1 MENSKIIVIGHKNPD
16 TDSICSA
23 ISYAYFKNQL
33 IEEKKVPQTTD
44 GIFPGDIQPTYVPM
58 RAGAINNETAY
69 VLDYFHMEI
78 PEYIEDVSTQVSDI
92 EYRKTA
98 GISESISIKN
108 AWKLMRENDVV
119 TLPVVNKNNILH
131 GLITINDIAKSY
143 MDVTEPNLLSAAKT
157 SYENLLDILNGT
169 LIVGNAHNHFVNGKV
184 LIGAANPHL
193 MEDYIE
199 KDDIVILGD
208 RIEAQ
213 LTAIEK
219 GASCLIVCL
228 DTAVNAAVIH
238 MAEQAEC
245 SVITTPL
252 DTYSVARLINQ
263 SVPVK
268 HFMRSQNLITFQL
281 DDTIDSIKDIMSKKR
296 HRDFPVVDDY
306 GNYYGMVSRRNLLA
320 LRKKKVIMVDHNEK
334 NQAVNGIENAEL
346 LEIIDHH
353 RIGGS
358 IETVAPV
365 YFRNQ
370 PVGCTATI
378 INQMYEELDIYIPKQ
393 IAGLLCAAI
402 LSDTLMFRSP
412 TCTALDKA
420 TAKKLA
426 KIAELDMESFA
437 MDMFEAG
444 SSLADKTPEALFA
457 QDFKAFHVDNITIGV
472 SQISSINQH
481 ELDKLSKIMT
491 EYIEAHLPAMEYK
504 MVFFMLTNIL
514 EQKTTLLAFGP
525 DSASLAEEAFSTEG
539 TDNRFVLENVV
550 SRKKQVVPALV
561 TALQRRM

>member
-1 MENSKIIVIGHKNPD
+1 MENTIIIIGHKNPD

-23 ISYAYFKNQL
+23 ISYAYLKNQL
-33 IEEKKVPQTTD
+33 IAEHKVPLTKN
-44 GIFPGDIQPTYVPM
+44 GLFPTEVQPTYVPM
-58 RAGAINNETAY
+58 RAGNINNETAY
-69 VLDYFHMEI
+69 VLNYFNMET
-78 PEYIEDVSTQVSDI
+78 PAYIEDVNTQVADI
-92 EYRKTA
+92 EYRKTQ
-98 GISESISIKN
+98 GISNHISIKN

-119 TLPVVNKNNILH
+119 TLPIITKDNILE

-157 SYENLLDILNGT
+157 PYENLLDILDGK
-169 LIVGNAHNHFVNGKV
+169 LIVGNTHNHFTNGKV

-199 KDDIVILGD
+199 RDDIIILGD

-219 GASCLIVCL
+219 GASCLIICL
-228 DTAVNAAVIH
+228 DTQVNPAVIH

-245 SVITTPL
+245 SIITTPL

-268 HFMRSQNLITFQL
+268 HFMRAQNLITFQL
-281 DDTIDSIKDIMSKKR
+281 DDTVDSIKEIMSKKR

-320 LRKKKVIMVDHNEK
+320 LRKKKIIMVDHNER
-334 NQAVNGIENAEL
+334 NQAVNGIENTEL
-346 LEIIDHH
+346 LEVIDHH
-353 RIGGS
+353 RIGTM
-358 IETVAPV
+358 ETISPV

-378 INQMYEELDIYIPKQ
+378 INQMFEEQDIYIPKN

-412 TCTALDKA
+412 TCTPLDES
-420 TAKKLA
+420 TARKLS
-426 KIAELDMESFA
+426 KIAEIDLEKFA

-444 SSLADKTPEALFA
+444 STLSGKTPEALFS
-457 QDFKAFHVDNITIGV
+457 QDFKAFSVEDITIGV

-481 ELDKLSKIMT
+481 ELDKLAVTMT
-491 EYIEAHLPAMEYK
+491 EYIETHISTMAYK

-514 EQKTTLLAFGP
+514 EEKTTLLCFGP
-525 DSASLAEEAFSTEG
+525 DSNALANEAFNIEG
-539 TDNRFVLENVV
+539 AGRTFVLPNVV

>member
-1 MENSKIIVIGHKNPD
+1 MEKSKIIVIGHKNPD

-33 IEEKKVPQTTD
+33 IEEKKVPQTVD
-44 GIFPGDIQPTYVPM
+44 GIFPETLQPTYVPM
-58 RAGAINNETAY
+58 RAGAINNETAF
-69 VLDYFHMEI
+69 VLNYFNVDT
-78 PEYIEDVSTQVSDI
+78 PEYIEDVNTQVADI
-92 EYRKTA
+92 EYRKTK
-98 GISESISIKN
+98 GISDSISIKK
-108 AWKLMRENDVV
+108 AWMLMRENDVV
-119 TLPVVNKNNILH
+119 TLPIVNHDNILH
-131 GLITINDIAKSY
+131 GLITINDIAKAY
-143 MDVTEPNLLSAAKT
+143 MDETKPNLLSAAKT
-157 SYENLLDILNGT
+157 SYENLLDILEGT
-169 LIVGNAHNHFVNGKV
+169 LIVGNPHNHFVNGKV

-213 LTAIEK
+213 LAAIEK

-228 DTAVNAAVIH
+228 NTQVNAAVIH
-238 MAEQAEC
+238 MAKQAEC
-245 SVITTPL
+245 SIITTGL

-268 HFMRSQNLITFQL
+268 YFMRSQNLITFQP
-281 DDTIDSIKDIMSKKR
+281 DDTVDSIKEIMSKKR

-306 GNYYGMVSRRNLLA
+306 GNYYGMLSRRNLLA

-358 IETVAPV
+358 IETVSPV

-378 INQMYEELDIYIPKQ
+378 VNQMYEELNIYIPKK

-412 TCTALDKA
+412 TCTPLDKS
-420 TAKKLA
+420 TAKKLS
-426 KIAELDMESFA
+426 KIAELDMEKFA
-437 MDMFEAG
+437 MEMFEAG
-444 SSLADKTPEALFA
+444 SLLAGKTPQELFT
-457 QDFKAFHVDNITIGV
+457 QDFKSFRVDDITIGV
-472 SQISSINQH
+472 SQISSINQR
-481 ELDKLSKIMT
+481 ELNRLTNVMS
-491 EYIEAHLPAMEYK
+491 EYIESHLATMEYK

-514 EQKTTLLAFGP
+514 EQKTTLLAFGA
-525 DSASLAEEAFSTEG
+525 DSASLAREAFSTEG
-539 TDNRFVLENVV
+539 TENSFVLNNVV

>member
-1 MENSKIIVIGHKNPD
+1 MENKIMIIGHKNPD
-16 TDSICSA
+16 SDSICSA
-23 ISYAYFKNQL
+23 ISYAYLKNQL
-33 IEEKKVPQTTD
+33 IAEKKVPLTKD
-44 GIFPGDIQPTYVPM
+44 GVFPGDVQPTYVPM

-69 VLDYFHMEI
+69 VLNYFHMDI
-78 PEYIEDVSTQVSDI
+78 PEYIEDVNTQVSDI
-92 EYRKTA
+92 EYRKTK
-98 GISESISIKN
+98 GISDHISIKN
-108 AWKLMRENDVV
+108 AWQLMRENDVV
-119 TLPVVNKNNILH
+119 TLPIVSNDNVLE

-143 MDVTEPNLLSAAKT
+143 MDVTEPNLLSEAKT
-157 SYENLLDILNGT
+157 PYENLLDILDGR

-193 MEDYIE
+193 MEDFIE
-199 KDDIVILGD
+199 KDDIIILGD

-213 LTAIEK
+213 LCAIEK
-219 GASCLIVCL
+219 GASCIIVCL
-228 DTAVNAAVIH
+228 DTEVNAAVIH
-238 MAEQAEC
+238 MAQQAEC
-245 SVITTPL
+245 SIITTPM

-281 DDTIDSIKDIMSKKR
+281 DDTVDSIKEIMSKKR

-320 LRKKKVIMVDHNEK
+320 LRRKKIIMVDHNEK
-334 NQAVNGIENAEL
+334 NQAVHGIENAEL
-346 LEIIDHH
+346 LEVIDHH
-353 RIGGS
+353 RIGTM
-358 IETVAPV
+358 ETVAPV

-378 INQMYEELDIYIPKQ
+378 INQMFEEQQIYIPKS

-412 TCTALDKA
+412 TCTPLDES

-426 KIAELDMESFA
+426 KIAEIDLETFA

-444 SSLADKTPEALFA
+444 SALSGKSPEALFT
-457 QDFKAFHVDNITIGV
+457 QDFKAFSVEDISIGV

-481 ELDKLSKIMT
+481 ELDKLTLSMT
-491 EYIEAHLPAMEYK
+491 EYIESHLASMEYK

-514 EQKTTLLAFGP
+514 EQKTTLLCFGP
-525 DSASLAEEAFSTEG
+525 DSASLATEAFSIEG
-539 TDNRFVLENVV
+539 NGHTFILPDVV

-561 TALQRRM
+561 TALQHRM